1 MVEQLLKRVH
11 IGAKRLNHSI
21 LSRPFAR
28 NVGALTVAN
37 GVRVVLSF
45 VQGILVA
52 RWLGPELYGVAA
64 LVMSVPSIVYTFF
77 DARSA
82 EASVKF
88 LSEFDAKGERE
99 RALAMC
105 KAGYAVDFVIAGMAL
120 LVVLLLAPWAA
131 KSVVKR
137 PETGWLIILYGS
149 AFLPRAL
156 TGTSYAV
163 LATLGRFPT
172 IAFVNMLTDILRIG
186 LVVSLIALGWEVAGV
201 VWGNAIAMAVTGLLY
216 GASAY
221 GLAKSQWGRSWLFA
235 DWAYLKGRWKE
246 ILAFLVF
253 NDLNALLG
261 MIPKQ
266 LDVVILGYF
275 RNPMEV
281 GYYKLAKSLA
291 GTVGYVVGPLQSVVY
306 PEFAKLRGIGDMKA
320 LRQKI
325 HKLALQVGL
334 PLAAVTAFGIIPL
347 PLIVLALLGQSYD
360 PAVPAAQL
368 LLIGYA
374 IWLGFF
380 WLKPIYFAHG
390 AIKQW
395 SLVIGTFS
403 LAALVGW
410 LLIVPFYGYI
420 GMSIWWTTSVAL
432 VYVGLGVNV
441 YYVQFADSRRIP
453 DWDEYTLQ
461 LVLKGATTGTDVDL
475 LKNYAQGKVLDA
487 GCGTGIRL
495 SQVASWSNVELAVG
509 VDIGISGLRY
519 AKQNYPAIFVICASV
534 YNLPF
539 KDRQFDFVY
548 SIDVIE
554 HLDDP
559 RTALEEFY
567 RVCKP
572 GGYLFVQTPNYP
584 IKRLYDFLHYLKG
597 SRDTLWDDPTHV
609 SKLNSNQLVK
619 LLVEV
624 GFKVERVQARNILF
638 EKYIPF
644 LRRLKLNPIGII
656 IGQKVIIVARKV

>member
-1 MVEQLLKRVH
+1 M
-11 IGAKRLNHSI
+11 
-21 LSRPFAR
+21 
-28 NVGALTVAN
+28 AN

-45 VQGILVA
+45 VQGILVT

-235 DWAYLKGRWKE
+235 DWAYLKGRRKE
-246 ILAFLVF
+246 ILAFLAF

-275 RNPMEV
+275 RNPMDV
-281 GYYKLAKSLA
+281 GFYKLAKSLA
-291 GTVGYVVGPLQSVVY
+291 ATVGYIVVPLQSVVY
-306 PEFAKLRGIGDMKA
+306 PNLSRLLAINN
-320 LRQKI
+320 
-325 HKLALQVGL
+325 LALFYSRIRQLVYRVGL
-334 PLAAVTAFGIIPL
+334 PLGLSVLIGILFVPWLIPL
-347 PLIVLALLGQSYD
+347 LFGQAYQPAIFLTQMLL
-360 PAVPAAQL
+360 V
-368 LLIGYA
+368 GYG
-374 IWLGFF
+374 IWLAFF
-380 WLKPIYFAHG
+380 WLRPTYLAKGWFRQWTSGIALYTVTFVVLSIACVPAWG
-390 AIKQW
+390 AK
-395 SLVIGTFS
+395 GAS
-403 LAALVGW
+403 LAQVL
-410 LLIVPFYGYI
+410 
-420 GMSIWWTTSVAL
+420 TTTFFHL
-432 VYVGLGVNV
+432 YMGCYLYVS
-441 YYVQFADSRRIP
+441 SRNSR
-453 DWDEYTLQ
+453 
-461 LVLKGATTGTDVDL
+461 K
-475 LKNYAQGKVLDA
+475 
-487 GCGTGIRL
+487 
-495 SQVASWSNVELAVG
+495 AV
-509 VDIGISGLRY
+509 
-519 AKQNYPAIFVICASV
+519 
-534 YNLPF
+534 
-539 KDRQFDFVY
+539 
-548 SIDVIE
+548 
-554 HLDDP
+554 
-559 RTALEEFY
+559 
-567 RVCKP
+567 
-572 GGYLFVQTPNYP
+572 
-584 IKRLYDFLHYLKG
+584 
-597 SRDTLWDDPTHV
+597 
-609 SKLNSNQLVK
+609 
-619 LLVEV
+619 
-624 GFKVERVQARNILF
+624 
-638 EKYIPF
+638 
-644 LRRLKLNPIGII
+644 
-656 IGQKVIIVARKV
+656 